1 MGQTTQVGDDL
12 ELTPLARG
20 WLDSLGEH
28 PRRVAFADGDD
39 DRVRTAAA
47 LLAVH
52 GLRPVL
58 LCAEPWEPPAGVEV
72 LSIGELA
79 DGDVGA
85 QVDTLVRAAGKDDE
99 RALADR
105 QDPVYLAAC
114 LTHRGTTDATVA
126 GAARPTSDVLRAGL
140 QVIGLDPGVRW
151 LTSCFLLH
159 MPDDQVFCFADCGVI
174 PEPTAD
180 QLVDI
185 ARSSAG
191 TFNALTGE
199 QPVVALLSFSTKGS
213 ADHPSLTRLHQARAL
228 VNETDPDLL
237 IDGELQFDAALVS
250 SVAARKAPDSAVAGH
265 ANVFVFPDLASANI
279 GYKIAERLG
288 GARCYGPLLQG
299 LAGAVNDLSRGCNVN
314 DVVNVALIS
323 AMQARTSSTQ

>member
-1 MGQTTQVGDDL
+1 MGLTQVGDDL
-12 ELTPLARG
+12 ELSPLARG
-20 WLDSLGEH
+20 WLESLGDQ

-39 DRVRTAAA
+39 DRVRTAATH
-47 LLAVH
+47 LATL

-58 LCAEPWEPPAGVEV
+58 VCAETWEPPAGVEV
-72 LSIGELA
+72 RTIDELA
-79 DGDVGA
+79 DGDVGGE
-85 QVDTLVRAAGKDDE
+85 VDALARAAGKNE
-99 RALADR
+99 EHALAIR
-105 QDPVYLAAC
+105 HDPVYLAAC
-114 LTHRGTTDATVA
+114 LTRRGDTDATVA

-140 QVIGLDPGVRW
+140 QVIGLDPGVQS
-151 LTSCFLLH
+151 LTSSFLLH
-159 MPDDQVFCFADCGVI
+159 MPDERVFCFADCGVI

-180 QLVDI
+180 QLADI

-213 ADHPSLTRLHQARAL
+213 AEHSSLARLRRAHAL
-228 VNETDPDLL
+228 VNEADPDLL

-299 LAGAVNDLSRGCNVN
+299 LAGAINDLSRGCSVN

-323 AMQARTSSTQ
+323 AMQSRSS